1 MSEATKI
8 RLREK
13 VAATKILVQ
22 TGKDRERQMAP
33 VLLLPCSSGICPY
46 HRFLW
51 QIFCTL

>member
-1 MSEATKI
+1 MSEAMKI

-33 VLLLPCSSGICPY
+33 VLLLPCSSCSCPFY
-46 HRFLW
+46 CFFR